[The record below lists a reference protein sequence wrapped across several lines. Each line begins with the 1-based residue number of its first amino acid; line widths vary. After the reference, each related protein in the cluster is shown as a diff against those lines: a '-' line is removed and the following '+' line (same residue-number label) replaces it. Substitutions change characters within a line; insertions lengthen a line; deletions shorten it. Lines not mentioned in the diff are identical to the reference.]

1 MFNGAPFNIEEVEKD
16 LKELCVKITA
26 GMYPQLNSVLL
37 DSDQG
42 RKRYKLHMIMSMC
55 DIIDK
60 MESKEIND
68 SEEEYIVGML
78 DDAIEVNQSEL
89 KTRFSSEG
97 SVSKRVSL
105 RQIADLSV
113 IDENELFDRSK
124 LFHDVPRQCWGYE
137 LDPSIAIYIPD
148 AVDVPTISQQM
159 CEHSSKCGK
168 PLRLRFLLA
177 TIKHIISD

>member
-55 DIIDK
+55 DIIDQ

-89 KTRFSSEG
+89 KTRFSSKA
-97 SVSKRVSL
+97 SVLNCVDL
-105 RQIADLSV
+105 QQIVDLSE
-113 IDENELFDRSK
+113 IDEAELFDINK
-124 LFHDVPRQCWGYE
+124 LFYDNRRQCWRYE
-137 LDPSIAIYIPD
+137 LDPTTVIYVTDTVD
-148 AVDVPTISQQM
+148 APEISRQM
-159 CEHSSKCGK
+159 HEHASRCGK
-168 PLRLRFLLA
+168 PLRLRSLLA

>member
-1 MFNGAPFNIEEVEKD
+1 MFNGAPFNIEEVEKE
-16 LKELCVKITA
+16 LKGLCIKIAA
-26 GMYPQLNSVLL
+26 GMYPQLSSVLL
-37 DSDQG
+37 DPDQN

-89 KTRFSSEG
+89 KTRFSP
-97 SVSKRVSL
+97 KAAAPNRVSL
-105 RQIADLSV
+105 RRIDDLSE
-113 IDENELFDRSK
+113 IDENELFDRNK
-124 LFHDVPRQCWGYE
+124 LFHDGPRQCWGYE
-137 LDPSIAIYIPD
+137 LDPSIVIYIPD
-148 AVDVPTISQQM
+148 AIDVSAISQQM

-168 PLRLRFLLA
+168 SLRLRSLLA